1 MIYFAMGYWVLGLA
15 AGVALTGGVVGLAC
29 VRQSTLSV
37 TARFRLVWLTAAAV
51 SLGGVGTWLAVYVT
65 MLGVDVPTGDMHYD
79 VAQMV
84 LAAFIAVAAVLA
96 GLLVRGRVPD
106 PRRLAGGVAVMG
118 LGLGLMHFLGMGAI
132 RVQGA
137 VQVNPWTSVGAT
149 VIALVISFGVLWAT
163 ARFRPL
169 PVLVGVG
176 VLFAIAVNALHYVG
190 LAGVEVRVDPAVL
203 PASGEVLFTLFVPV
217 FAIGTL
223 SLAIPITAILVAPDR
238 SRSPRPT
245 VPTPDA
251 PRERSAQRRA
261 PSPVG

>member
-15 AGVALTGGVVGLAC
+15 AGVALIGGVVGLAC

-65 MLGVDVPTGDMHYD
+65 MLGVDVPTGVMHYD
-79 VAQMV
+79 VARMV
-84 LAAFIAVAAVLA
+84 LAAFIAVAAVLG
-96 GLLVRGRVPD
+96 GLLVRGRVRD
-106 PRRLAGGVAVMG
+106 PKRLAGGVAVMG

-132 RVQGA
+132 RVQGS
-137 VQVNPWTSVGAT
+137 VEVNPWASVGAT
-149 VIALVISFGVLWAT
+149 AIALAISFGVLWAT

-169 PVLVGVG
+169 PVLIGVG
-176 VLFAIAVNALHYVG
+176 ALFALAVNALHYVG
-190 LAGVEVRVDPAVL
+190 LAGVDVQVDPAVL
-203 PASGEVLFTLFVPV
+203 PPSGEVLFTLFVPV
-217 FAIGTL
+217 FAMGTL

-238 SRSPRPT
+238 SRSARPT

-251 PRERSAQRRA
+251 PRERSAQRRV
-261 PSPVG
+261 PSPVS